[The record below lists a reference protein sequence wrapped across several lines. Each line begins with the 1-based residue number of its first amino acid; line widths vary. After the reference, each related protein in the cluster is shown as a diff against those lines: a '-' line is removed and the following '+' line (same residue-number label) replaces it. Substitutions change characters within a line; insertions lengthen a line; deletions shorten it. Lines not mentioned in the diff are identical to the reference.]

1 MKVLGLIPARGGSK
15 GVPKKNIKLLGDIP
29 LIAYTISSAQNS
41 TLLSKCILSSEDTEI
56 ITTAKKYNIDTP
68 IIRPLE
74 LATDETKSID
84 VVLYTL
90 EELEKRGEFYDA
102 VCLLQPTSPFRDKD
116 LIDNCIKKFIEH
128 DYDALITVEKV
139 PDEYNPHWLFEET
152 ESGYLKLATN
162 DEKIISRRQDLP
174 KAYKRDGSVY
184 LTKTSILKSMHSF
197 YGKNLG
203 YIEVPIGQIN
213 IDNIVDWNK
222 AESFIKENYV
232 RN

>member
-1 MKVLGLIPARGGSK
+1 MTILGLIPARGGSK
-15 GVPKKNIKLLGDIP
+15 GIPKKNIKLLAEIP
-29 LIAYTISSAQNS
+29 LIGYTISSAQKS
-41 TLLSKCILSSEDTEI
+41 TLLSKCILSSENKKI
-56 ITTAKKYNIDTP
+56 IATAKKYNIDNP
-68 IIRPLE
+68 IIRPFE
-74 LATDETKSID
+74 LATDDAKSID
-84 VVLYTL
+84 VVLYTI
-90 EELEKRGEFYDA
+90 EELEKRGEYYDA
-102 VCLLQPTSPFRDKD
+102 VCLLQPTSPFRDAD
-116 LIDNCIKKFIEH
+116 LIDKCIRKFIEH

-174 KAYKRDGSVY
+174 IAYKRDGSVY

-203 YIEVPIGQIN
+203 FIEVPIGQIN
-213 IDNIVDWNK
+213 IDNISDWNR
-222 AESFIKENYV
+222 AESFIKENHV